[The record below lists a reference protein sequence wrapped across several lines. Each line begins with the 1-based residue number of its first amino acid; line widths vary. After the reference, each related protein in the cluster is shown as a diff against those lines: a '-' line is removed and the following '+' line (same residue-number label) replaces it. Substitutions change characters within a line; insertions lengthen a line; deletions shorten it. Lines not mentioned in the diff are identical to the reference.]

1 MYSTLCADTCHGV
14 RDSAVN
20 GMNFLRCVLTH
31 SFPIYTFSLP
41 PENTRK
47 PYGFL
52 MFSKGRERVYWEHVG

>member
-14 RDSAVN
+14 RTSAVN
-20 GMNFLRCVLTH
+20 GINFLRCVLTH

-41 PENTRK
+41 PENVRK

-52 MFSKGRERVYWEHVG
+52 MFPGSRERVHWEGMG